1 MDKITQH
8 RLLEWLRK
16 KRCINALDTFDDNL
30 CVWRCLAIYTR
41 RDVKRGSEFVTREAL
56 TLAKEYYGN
65 NKLKRKD
72 VRATR
77 LEDFEGI
84 TKHLNV
90 NIMLYESEKESGG
103 DAGKIWRLVYGKTQ
117 YKDTIPT
124 INMGLFKGCCFYI
137 NKIAVLCQNWE
148 CKGYKQIFKKSC
160 NLTRHLKEDRCKG
173 GKTKIICYA
182 S

>member
-1 MDKITQH
+1 MKMFSYLHQ
-8 RLLEWLRK
+8 
-16 KRCINALDTFDDNL
+16 
-30 CVWRCLAIYTR
+30 
-41 RDVKRGSEFVTREAL
+41 RDVKRGSEFVTKEAL
-56 TLAKEYYGN
+56 KLAREYYGN

-84 TKHLNV
+84 AKHLNV
-90 NIMLYESEKESGG
+90 NIMLYESEKESGE

-117 YKDTIPT
+117 YKDTLPT
-124 INMGLFKGCCFYI
+124 INMGLFKGHCFYI

-148 CKGYKQIFKKSC
+148 CKGCKQIFKQSN
-160 NLTRHLKEDRCKG
+160 NLTRHLKEDRYKG